1 MKEIKRL
8 QAKGL
13 YDRERDDPFEL
24 FISSTKIRW
33 CYYKETQR
41 ILGST
46 CGMCVLQDF
55 EAVTPNI
62 LCRTLETVEGGGVT
76 VLLLRTMTSLRQ
88 LYTMTMDAHAR
99 FRTEAHADVTA
110 RFNERFLLSL
120 ASCASCLVLDDELN
134 VLPVSRHAA
143 RIVPLPTP
151 SEGSGSGGGASRE
164 LLDLKDGLA
173 GTELVG
179 AVVSATRTLD
189 QARAVLTFCEA
200 ISEKTLRTT
209 VALTA
214 GRGRGKSAALGLA
227 MAAAIGYGYSNVFVT
242 SPSPENLGTLFEFVV
257 KGLEALAY
265 KEHADF
271 EAVASTGAGEGEG
284 CIVRINVFR
293 GHRQTIQYISPAD
306 AAEGRL
312 GSAELLVVDEA
323 AAIPLPVVKRLLGP
337 YLVFLAST
345 VNGYEG
351 TGRSLSLKLV
361 SQLRQQ
367 QPGGAGGA
375 GAGAT
380 SASTSASASA
390 GSAGSA
396 SASASA
402 SAPLASAR
410 GFREVV
416 LSEPIRYAAGCPI
429 EKWLNELCCLEA
441 TAPPKLSARLP
452 PPSACSLYA
461 VNRDA
466 LFSYHKLSE
475 AFLHRAMSLYVSS
488 HYKNSPND
496 LQLLSDA
503 PAHRLYVLLGPS
515 ASEEEEG
522 AGAAPAL
529 PDVLVVIQVCY
540 EGLISRESVRAAL
553 GRGGKASGDLI
564 PWTVSQQFGDEGF
577 AGLSGA
583 RIVRIATHPDAA
595 KMGYG
600 TRALE
605 LLTQYYSGRLITHG
619 LGEEEGVEV
628 EEEGGGQ
635 GHERGGEGGEEGEGG
650 QEASLQREKLLPRK
664 TLPPL
669 LLPLTDVKSP
679 PRLQWLGTSY
689 GLTLPLFNFWAK
701 GGLLPVYLRATA
713 NEVTS
718 ENTCIMLREVG
729 GGAGAGAGPRP
740 GWAAAFAA
748 DFSRRFM
755 GLLGCPEF
763 RGTDLTLALTV
774 LDCGCGGGGV
784 GGGDGAEE
792 GAGGG
797 GGGGGSGS
805 GSSTLSTRPLLTP
818 AQLSLLFTPHDL
830 ARIDSYARGQI
841 DYHVILDLLPAL
853 TRLAFS
859 HAVHTSLGSGFSP
872 LPRLQSAILL
882 RLGLQRGSVE
892 SAGEA
897 LGLAPNQ
904 VLALLSKGV
913 KRVSGALREVVEG
926 EVGKEY
932 DAKVAAGAAALAA
945 GRKGGGACAGA
956 AGAGAAG
963 AGAAAEGSRLS
974 AAAVSAILQNRE
986 LRQYVV
992 PGEALEAALSGA
1004 AAKRAQ
1010 GGSRV
1015 QVEGGG
1021 AEAGAGAGVPAAVQ
1035 VKRPAGSEE
1044 GRGGGGKKGR
1054 HH

>member
-143 RIVPLPTP
+143 RIAPLPAP
-151 SEGSGSGGGASRE
+151 AEGSGGGGSGGGASRE

-200 ISEKTLRTT
+200 ISEKTLRST

-271 EAVASTGAGEGEG
+271 EAVAATGAGEGEG

-293 GHRQTIQYISPAD
+293 GHRQTIQYISPGD

-367 QPGGAGGA
+367 QPGGAAGSAGGSA
-375 GAGAT
+375 GASSSSSSSSSSGA
-380 SASTSASASA
+380 
-390 GSAGSA
+390 SAGSA

-402 SAPLASAR
+402 PLGSAR

-441 TAPPKLSARLP
+441 TTPPKLSARLP

-515 ASEEEEG
+515 ASEGGGEEG
-522 AGAAPAL
+522 GAGSSSSSSSAPAL

-553 GRGGKASGDLI
+553 GRGGKAAGDLI

-583 RIVRIATHPDAA
+583 RIVRIATHPDAG

-605 LLTQYYSGRLITHG
+605 LLTHYYSGRLITHG

-628 EEEGGGQ
+628 EEGEGGAVQGQ
-635 GHERGGEGGEEGEGG
+635 GQEGGEEGEGEGETVGG
-650 QEASLQREKLLPRK
+650 QGAGLQRERLLPRK

-729 GGAGAGAGPRP
+729 GG
-740 GWAAAFAA
+740 
-748 DFSRRFM
+748 
-755 GLLGCPEF
+755 
-763 RGTDLTLALTV
+763 
-774 LDCGCGGGGV
+774 
-784 GGGDGAEE
+784 
-792 GAGGG
+792 GGG
-797 GGGGGSGS
+797 GGGARPTPRL
-805 GSSTLSTRPLLTP
+805 GSSLCC
-818 AQLSLLFTPHDL
+818 
-830 ARIDSYARGQI
+830 
-841 DYHVILDLLPAL
+841 
-853 TRLAFS
+853 RL
-859 HAVHTSLGSGFSP
+859 
-872 LPRLQSAILL
+872 
-882 RLGLQRGSVE
+882 
-892 SAGEA
+892 
-897 LGLAPNQ
+897 
-904 VLALLSKGV
+904 
-913 KRVSGALREVVEG
+913 
-926 EVGKEY
+926 
-932 DAKVAAGAAALAA
+932 
-945 GRKGGGACAGA
+945 
-956 AGAGAAG
+956 
-963 AGAAAEGSRLS
+963 
-974 AAAVSAILQNRE
+974 
-986 LRQYVV
+986 
-992 PGEALEAALSGA
+992 
-1004 AAKRAQ
+1004 
-1010 GGSRV
+1010 
-1015 QVEGGG
+1015 
-1021 AEAGAGAGVPAAVQ
+1021 
-1035 VKRPAGSEE
+1035 
-1044 GRGGGGKKGR
+1044 
-1054 HH
+1054 